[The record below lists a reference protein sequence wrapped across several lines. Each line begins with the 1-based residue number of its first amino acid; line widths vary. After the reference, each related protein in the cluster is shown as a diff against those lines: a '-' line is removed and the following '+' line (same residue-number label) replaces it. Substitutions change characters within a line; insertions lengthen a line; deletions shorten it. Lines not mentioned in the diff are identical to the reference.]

1 MENEKKTI
9 ITLGTIGDSM
19 VGKSS
24 ILNCYLEK
32 QFEEEYIS
40 TIGINSGTKKIK
52 VNIDNQELPITIK
65 IWDTAGQEQFK
76 SISVQYIR
84 NCLGILIVYAINN
97 KESFNNS
104 ISWMNEIEEKKCKD
118 NVPVILIGNRSDL
131 KDERK
136 VSYKEGENFA
146 KKYNI
151 KFFECSAKEGINVK
165 EAFQC
170 LIDNI
175 IQLYKDDILKEKNN
189 KKIILQK
196 ENKSKCIC

>member
-1 MENEKKTI
+1 
-9 ITLGTIGDSM
+9 
-19 VGKSS
+19 
-24 ILNCYLEK
+24 
-32 QFEEEYIS
+32 
-40 TIGINSGTKKIK
+40 
-52 VNIDNQELPITIK
+52 
-65 IWDTAGQEQFK
+65 
-76 SISVQYIR
+76 
-84 NCLGILIVYAINN
+84 
-97 KESFNNS
+97 
-104 ISWMNEIEEKKCKD
+104 MNEIEEKKCKD
-118 NVPVILIGNRSDL
+118 NVPVILIGNKSDL